1 MDAAELCYMPATQLV
16 AAIRAKKVSPV
27 EVVDAVLARIER
39 LNPKLN
45 AYCTLTIEAA
55 RAAAKEAEAAVMRGE
70 TLGILH
76 GVPVSIKDLVATKG
90 VRTTYGSKLYEH
102 FVPDEDAPVVERLKQ
117 AGAIILGKTNTPEFG
132 HKGVTDNPV
141 FGLSRNPWS
150 LDHTPGGSSGGGA
163 AAVAAGL
170 GPLAVGT
177 DGGGSIRI
185 PCSCCGIYGLKATLG
200 RVAAAPTFGGLEI
213 LSHTGPMTRTVR
225 DAALMLNAIV
235 GPDPRDLSSLP
246 ADGTDYLTGLD
257 WGIKGLRVAYTP
269 DWGYAAVD
277 PEVRQL
283 TEAAAKR
290 FIELGCEVDEAHP
303 GFADPDE
310 AYGILSS
317 ATTAARLGDKLPEWR
332 DRFDRSL
339 VPQLEYGMRWS
350 AVDFVKA
357 AHVRRTLSES
367 FRQFFQRYD
376 LLLTPTL
383 AAPPLPVGVD
393 DYREIGGRKV
403 GRRGWIAFTFPINLT
418 GYPAATVP
426 CGWTREGLPVGLQ
439 IIAPRLAE
447 ALVLRASAAF
457 EAMAPWA
464 DKRPSLD

>member
-1 MDAAELCYMPATQLV
+1 MEAVELCYLPATQLV

-39 LNPKLN
+39 LNPTLN
-45 AYCTLTIEAA
+45 AYCTLTVEAA
-55 RAAAKEAEAAVMRGE
+55 RSAAKEAEAAVMRGE
-70 TLGILH
+70 VLGTLH

-90 VRTTYGSKLYEH
+90 VRTTYGSRLFEH
-102 FVPDEDAPVVERLKQ
+102 FIPDEDAPVVERLKQ
-117 AGAIILGKTNTPEFG
+117 AGAIVLGKTNTPEFG

-163 AAVAAGL
+163 AAVAAGM

-185 PCSCCGIYGLKATLG
+185 PCSCCGIYGLKPTLG

-213 LSHTGPMTRTVR
+213 LSHTGPMTRTVG
-225 DAALMLNAIV
+225 DAALMLSVIV
-235 GPDPRDLSSLP
+235 GADPRDLSSLP
-246 ADGTDYLTGLD
+246 ADGTNYLAGLD
-257 WGIKGLRVAYTP
+257 QGIKGLRVAYTP

-277 PEVRQL
+277 AQVRQL
-283 TEAAAKR
+283 TEAAANR
-290 FIELGCEVDEAHP
+290 FVELGCEVDEAHP

-310 AYGILSS
+310 AYGIISS
-317 ATTAARLGDKLPEWR
+317 ATTAARLADKLPEWR

-357 AHVRRTLSES
+357 ANVRRTLNES
-367 FRQFFQRYD
+367 FRRFFERYD

-393 DYREIGGRKV
+393 EYREIDGRKV

-426 CGWTREGLPVGLQ
+426 CGWTPEGLPVGLQ
-439 IIAPRLAE
+439 IVAPRLAE
-447 ALVLRASAAF
+447 HLVLRASAAF
-457 EAMAPWA
+457 EAIAPWA
-464 DKRPSLD
+464 DKRPALE